1 MIPQM
6 TVTEAA
12 PNLTWPELAARV
24 QPHLSRNPIQGVV
37 LEIVEDKMR
46 REEDWFYVPVRLN
59 TEKPRTFEYYDML
72 VEIEDEIAQQERLR
86 VMLVPAS

>member
-6 TVTEAA
+6 TVTEIA
-12 PNLTWPELAARV
+12 PQLTWSEVAARV
-24 QPHLSRNPIQGVV
+24 QPHLDNNPIQSTV
-37 LEIVEDKMR
+37 LEILEDR
-46 REEDWFYVPVRLN
+46 ITREENWFYVPVRLN

-86 VMLVPAS
+86 VLLVPAG